1 MAQKR
6 EGPDA
11 SDKRNGNGKTESAGE
26 GPPAAVPERAA
37 EPSGAQLNVL
47 GQYIKDLSFESPGA
61 PEVLQNPPP
70 NPQLQVTV
78 NVTALGRAP
87 EIFEVMLSLEVHAK
101 SDTGV
106 IYNVELLYGGPFR
119 LRHIQQ
125 KMLQRVLFVFGAL
138 IFFPSA
144 RRVLSDMPRE
154 GGSPPLMLDPI
165 DFARLYAQNL
175 ASGQLQVGPTN

>member
-1 MAQKR
+1 MAKKT

-11 SDKRNGNGKTESAGE
+11 SGKRYGNGKPESAGE
-26 GPPAAVPERAA
+26 GPPAAAVPERAA

-106 IYNVELLYGGPFR
+106 IYNVELLYGGESRRPR
-119 LRHIQQ
+119 PHHAMVVQVQPGELGVLVVDLHH
-125 KMLQRVLFVFGAL
+125 QRAGRA
-138 IFFPSA
+138 
-144 RRVLSDMPRE
+144 
-154 GGSPPLMLDPI
+154 GGP
-165 DFARLYAQNL
+165 
-175 ASGQLQVGPTN
+175 